1 MSIVIYAI
9 INEKGF
15 ISAFVNAEMVPE
27 IVKKSCAI
35 PAPHEDLVLAEGKV
49 WQWLDDR
56 WHQVPDPRSQISG
69 K

>member
-1 MSIVIYAI
+1 MSIIIYAI

-35 PAPHEDLVLAEGKV
+35 RAPDENAVLPEGKV
-49 WQWLDDR
+49 WQWLGDR
-56 WHQVPDPRSQISG
+56 WHQVPDPRSQENSS
-69 K
+69 